1 MSQTFSQECIC
12 SQSFSDVGAFTRHR
26 KLCKRSKKRLSGA
39 LTQVQELYKSK
50 KHCLEVEENSQGDG
64 LHHGEMEQQGQM
76 RDSGS
81 DSASS
86 SSIGPKDDDAPLSDM
101 LPEPPMP
108 LPPPDQ
114 EFDHGSPQLPQSLE
128 LIPPSPELI
137 TPPPSIP
144 RPRHGFKTQANS
156 FGLFCLYDE
165 ETVPSHDP
173 QNCSGTEDPLLPTRF
188 VFGANQNIDHP
199 FYPYP
204 NETSLRLGDWC
215 NFKKLLDIIVSSEFQ
230 PEDIRDT
237 NWMTIDRELGNLGSG
252 ELDHDEHNAVSEEW
266 LDTNTGWKRTT
277 ITISVPFPQRSAH
290 PGPKDYSIDNFY
302 HRSLMSII
310 REKVLDPVHHQLFHY
325 EPYEL
330 RWQPLHKARDVRVHG
345 ELFTSKSFLEAHR
358 ILQESPSEPDC
369 DLPCRIVALMLWSDA
384 THLTSFSDVK
394 LWPLYVYFGNKSKD
408 KRCQPSAHLCTHA
421 AYFQGLP
428 DSFKDFALENTGSK
442 LPGDPFFTHCRRE
455 LFHAQWQELLD
466 NEFIYAY
473 AHGIVLTC
481 CNGVKHHLF
490 PQIFTYSADYPEKV
504 LIATIR
510 NLGTCPCPQCLIP
523 KDHVHNVASEIDV
536 LQRRILAHRDTEERC
551 EKVAAARKLIYEQQY
566 VVNTP
571 QVEALLKNESLVP
584 TKNAFSDR
592 LGHLGFNFYLMLVVD
607 LLHEFELGV
616 WKAIFIHLLYRQ
628 VPTFGHDTVCCFR
641 RNVSEMKKM
650 AACDFEDLLQC
661 AIPVFAGLFPGPHHS
676 QILKLMFLLGHWHG
690 LARLRMHTDKT
701 LNILESVTKHL
712 GDELCKFVSETCPA
726 FSAKE
731 LRREAECCRRRQT
744 QESGRAVAQAQGND
758 RRPKVLNLRTYK
770 LHALG
775 DYAAQIKQYGTTDS
789 YSTQPARIR
798 HILVCAQRNALTK
811 YDPAPN
817 ILEQHYVIG
826 KSQNFPE
833 DLTRFVQSTLEDLAA
848 KDFLGKLKTHLLP
861 QICEIHLGRDH
872 ANVSQFPT
880 LLHNSGW
887 DDLNQVLF
895 KGNRIYWHHLC
906 CINYTTYDLRRET
919 ETVNPKTEHRNIM
932 LLACPDGPSTHPFRY
947 ARVLGVYH
955 TNIIYNGLDAR
966 DYQSSRLEFLWHCAL
981 DTARFVS
988 MAKADACSFVDPADV
1003 LRCCH
1008 LIPAFADGWLH
1019 PDGIATSLRAQDSD
1033 DWKHYYINRFVDRDM
1048 VMRYHWSLGV
1058 GHVYAYSNPTKDNQ
1072 PDDCQVVGSGQA
1084 DVTVDSAHS
1093 GPDSDGMVDGLPV
1106 DDGTEEDDTLWM
1118 EMESLASDEKHGP
1131 DSSSDHD
1138 DTLINAMYESKSG
1151 EGGSPE
1157 DFECDGYKF

>member
-12 SQSFSDVGAFTRHR
+12 GWSFSDVGAFTRHG
-26 KLCKRSKKRLSGA
+26 KLCKRSKKRISGA

-50 KHCLEVEENSQGDG
+50 KHCLEVEENSQGDR
-64 LHHGEMEQQGQM
+64 LHHGEMEQQGYM
-76 RDSGS
+76 RDN
-81 DSASS
+81 
-86 SSIGPKDDDAPLSDM
+86 M

-114 EFDHGSPQLPQSLE
+114 EFDHASPQLPQSLE

-144 RPRHGFKTQANS
+144 RPCHGFKTQANS
-156 FGLFCLYDE
+156 FGLFRLYDE

-173 QNCSGTEDPLLPTRF
+173 QNCFRTEDPLLPTKF
-188 VFGANQNIDHP
+188 VF
-199 FYPYP
+199 
-204 NETSLRLGDWC
+204 R
-215 NFKKLLDIIVSSEFQ
+215 DIWG
-230 PEDIRDT
+230 T
-237 NWMTIDRELGNLGSG
+237 NWMTIDRELGNLASR
-252 ELDHDEHNAVSEEW
+252 ELDHDEHNAGSEEW
-266 LDTNTGWKRTT
+266 LDTNTGWKCTT
-277 ITISVPFPQRSAH
+277 ITISIPFPRCSAH
-290 PGPKDYSIDNFY
+290 PSPKDYSINNFY

-325 EPYEL
+325 EPYKL
-330 RWQPLHKARDVRVHG
+330 CWQPPHKARDVRVHG
-345 ELFTSKSFLEAHR
+345 ELFTSKSFLKAHW

-369 DLPCRIVALMLWSDA
+369 DLPRHIVPLMLWSDA
-384 THLTSFSDVK
+384 THLTSFSDAK
-394 LWPLYVYFGNKSKD
+394 LWPLYVYFRNESKD

-442 LPGDPFFTHCRRE
+442 LPGDPFFMHCRRE

-473 AHGIVLTC
+473 THGIVLTC
-481 CNGVKHHLF
+481 CDGVKHCLF
-490 PQIFTYSADYPEKV
+490 PRIFTYSADYPKKF

-510 NLGTCPCPQCLIP
+510 NLGTCPCPWCLIP

-536 LQRRILAHRDTEERC
+536 LQRSILARRDTEERHK
-551 EKVAAARKLIYEQQY
+551 KVAAAQKLIYEQQY
-566 VVNTP
+566 VVDTP

-592 LGHLGFNFYLMLVVD
+592 LGHLGFDFYLMLVVD
-607 LLHEFELGV
+607 LLHEFELGGDM
-616 WKAIFIHLLYRQ
+616 LSELDRRYRQ
-628 VPTFGHDTVCCFR
+628 VPTFGRDTVRRFR

-650 AACDFEDLLQC
+650 AARDFEDLLQC
-661 AIPVFAGLFPGPHHS
+661 AILVFAGLFPGPHHS

-690 LARLRMHTDKT
+690 LAKLQMHTDET
-701 LNILESVTKHL
+701 LNILESITKNL
-712 GDELCKFVSETCPA
+712 GDELHKFVSETCPA

-731 LRREAECCRRRQT
+731 LRQ
-744 QESGRAVAQAQGND
+744 SGGAVAQAQGNN
-758 RRPKVLNLRTYK
+758 RCQKVLNLRTYK

-775 DYAAQIKQYGTTDS
+775 DYAAQIKQYRTTDS
-789 YSTQPARIR
+789 YSTQPGELEHRTSKSRFKRTSCNAYVPQLASIEHRQACIR
-798 HILVCAQRNALTK
+798 RILVCTQRNALTK

-817 ILEQHYVIG
+817 ILAQHYVIG

-861 QICEIHLGRDH
+861 RICEIHLGRDH

-880 LLHNSGW
+880 LLHNSGR
-887 DDLNQVLF
+887 DDLNQ
-895 KGNRIYWHHLC
+895 IYWHHLC
-906 CINYTTYDLRRET
+906 RINYTMYDLHRET
-919 ETVNPKTEHRNIM
+919 ETVNPKTEHHDIM
-932 LLACPDGPSTHPFRY
+932 LLARPDGPSTHPFCY
-947 ARVLGVYH
+947 ACVLGVYH
-955 TNIIYNGLDAR
+955 TNIIYNGPDAR
-966 DYQSSRLEFLWHCAL
+966 DYQPSRLKFLWHCAL

-988 MAKADACSFVDPADV
+988 MAKADTCSFVDPADV

-1008 LIPAFADGWLH
+1008 LIPVFADGRLH
-1019 PDGIATSLRAQDSD
+1019 PDGIATSLRARDSN
-1033 DWKHYYINRFVDRDM
+1033 DWKHYYINWFIDRDM
-1048 VMRYHWSLGV
+1048 VMRYHWGLGV
-1058 GHVYAYSNPTKDNQ
+1058 GHV
-1072 PDDCQVVGSGQA
+1072 VGSGQV

-1093 GPDSDGMVDGLPV
+1093 GPNSDGMVDGLPV
-1106 DDGTEEDDTLWM
+1106 DDGAEEDDALWM
-1118 EMESLASDEKHGP
+1118 EMESLASNEEHGP

-1138 DTLINAMYESKSG
+1138 DTLIDAMYESESG